1 MRTLYELQQDR
12 REAELAALETISDAA
27 SAAADINLD
36 TGENGRLVEA
46 LSPGQQGK
54 ILAEKQTEV
63 LREARN
69 RGKGAYIEANLTYQA
84 LIQERHD
91 ELTNILFSK
100 TATMDASTLVSA
112 SVAGEDA
119 LRSMAKVAA
128 TSGNEELKQ
137 AILLSAYERDMVIL
151 HELIR
156 LLDDEGE
163 DEDGTLA
170 DLFAELAAVADEITP
185 DIDLLGEQLEV
196 RYDRLVQPVREEDL
210 MPGNP
215 KRSVLLRG

>member
-1 MRTLYELQQDR
+1 MKNLYELQQDR

-46 LSPGQQGK
+46 LSPGQQSK

-63 LREARN
+63 LREARD
-69 RGKGAYIEANLTYQA
+69 RGKGAYLEANLTYQA
-84 LIQERHD
+84 LVQERHD

-100 TATMDASTLVSA
+100 TATMDASALVSA

-119 LRSMAKVAA
+119 LRNMAKVAA

-156 LLDDEGE
+156 LDDEGE
-163 DEDGTLA
+163 DEDGALA
-170 DLFAELAAVADEITP
+170 DLFAELAAVADENTP

-210 MPGNP
+210 MPGSP